1 MLAMNIEKLPLG
13 TLRLV
18 AALGRHGSLSAA
30 ARQVGLSQPAASH
43 ALARL
48 RRALGDPLFVR
59 TSHGMHP
66 TPYGERLG
74 RAIEQALVALRSG
87 VEPHALFDP
96 MTSRRV
102 FSLYLSDVG
111 QMVFLP
117 RLLEYLKREA
127 PGIALRVRPV
137 PVQAPHAL
145 LESGEVDIAVGYF
158 TTFAAGFFQRRL
170 FRERYVCVARA
181 DHPAFARGMSLDA
194 FSSVPHAWADASGM
208 AHELLEQLFRRQKVR
223 REVKLVVPQFM
234 VLPLVIAA
242 TDLLVVMPGRLA
254 EQFARLVPLKVMEPP
269 VRVPSYDIRMYWH
282 ERFHRDAANRWL
294 RQTFAALFGTDA
306 RPERG

>member
-1 MLAMNIEKLPLG
+1 MNIEKLPLG

-18 AALGRHGSLSAA
+18 AALGRYGSLSAA

-59 TSHGMHP
+59 TSRGMHP

-87 VEPHALFDP
+87 VEPHAVFDP
-96 MTSRRV
+96 ATSRRV

-137 PVQAPHAL
+137 PAQAPHAL

-181 DHPAFARGMSLDA
+181 DHPAFARGMSLEA

-223 REVKLVVPQFM
+223 REIKLVVPQFM

-294 RQTFAALFGTDA
+294 RQTFAALFGADA
-306 RPERG
+306 RPDRG